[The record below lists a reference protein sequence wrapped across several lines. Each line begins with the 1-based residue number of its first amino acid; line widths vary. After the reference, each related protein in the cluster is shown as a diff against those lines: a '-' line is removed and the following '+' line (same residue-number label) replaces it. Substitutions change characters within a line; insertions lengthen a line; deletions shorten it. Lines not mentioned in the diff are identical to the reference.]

1 MAVENL
7 RVRVNQDILRAV
19 EDEFAADWKGTK
31 RGEGCVIDFYTEMA
45 LEQRIFQIRAGTV
58 SAPIVGD
65 VAITDQVCEMAVEA
79 PDGLSMMPVFF
90 NWCFNLSAATL
101 FEVALKSRPW
111 TTAITFTTAFTPL
124 NLYIGGRG
132 ALTRGYADGAG
143 GVDVGVNES
152 LTLDRLHYHWA
163 QPIAAGAYT
172 TTDIWEPIAP
182 PVLNAR
188 AILYAQIGA
197 DTTGPS
203 YFAALNY
210 IELPTINIS

>member
-1 MAVENL
+1 MRLAL
-7 RVRVNQDILRAV
+7 GGGGWTAAMTFPRA
-19 EDEFAADWKGTK
+19 FA
-31 RGEGCVIDFYTEMA
+31 
-45 LEQRIFQIRAGTV
+45 
-58 SAPIVGD
+58 
-65 VAITDQVCEMAVEA
+65 
-79 PDGLSMMPVFF
+79 
-90 NWCFNLSAATL
+90 
-101 FEVALKSRPW
+101 
-111 TTAITFTTAFTPL
+111 PL
-124 NLYIGGRG
+124 NLYIWGRG

-188 AILYAQIGA
+188 AILYVQIGA